1 MAFGGSYTRNIVL
14 AFSLVAVGFL
24 ASSFYL
30 GVRNLGIDAKT
41 LGLLTNSLP
50 SLEHLD
56 AACDGLRDI
65 EVSAEALPE
74 LPENQRAAA
83 ALGLEARWNAV
94 EREIAAYRETPDYE
108 GEWELY
114 SSSIP
119 AQLEALHLVDVKLR
133 AKVTDHDL
141 PAARDVVDREIRPAT
156 RKTIASLRKLMEL
169 NAQHAFEDARTI
181 AALRKS
187 GDRLSVVLNGAALLI
202 GAFATFW
209 VLGVFRAY
217 GRLLEA
223 HGALVEQRASDLEQF
238 GRRVA
243 HDLLSP
249 LSALSFCLSA
259 FKKPSLADPKLE
271 DALAR
276 AKACIVRAQG
286 LVDGVFEFSR
296 AGGKPKVGEDADV
309 AGVIDETVAEVLAS
323 KDEGGPEITVES
335 FAACKVGCSPGV
347 LTAIVSNLLRNAMK
361 YMSDSAVKKITVRVL
376 PNGEDVRIEVEDT
389 GPGVPVGLESV
400 IFEPYVRAQGVTQ
413 PGLGLGLATVKR
425 FCVAHGGQ
433 VGVRSSPGLG
443 SVFWFTLPK
452 RG

>member
-1 MAFGGSYTRNIVL
+1 MAFGASYTRNIVL
-14 AFSLVAVGFL
+14 AFGLVAVCFL
-24 ASSFYL
+24 GSSFYL
-30 GVRNLGIDAKT
+30 GLRNLGIDEKT

-56 AACDGLRDI
+56 AACDGLRDL
-65 EVSAEALPE
+65 EVSAEALPDLAE
-74 LPENQRAAA
+74 AERDAA
-83 ALGLEARWNAV
+83 ALGLEARWNRV
-94 EREIAAYRETPDYE
+94 QREIAFYRQTPDYE

-114 SSSIP
+114 SSTVP
-119 AQLEALHLVDVKLR
+119 GQLEELRVADAKLR
-133 AKVTDHDL
+133 DMVQARDL
-141 PAARDVVDREIRPAT
+141 PAARDVVAREIRPGT
-156 RKTIASLRKLMEL
+156 RKAIASLRHLMEL
-169 NAQHAFEDARTI
+169 NSHYAYEEAHHIT
-181 AALRKS
+181 ALRNT
-187 GDRLSVVLNGAALLI
+187 GDKLTVALNGMALLI
-202 GAFATFW
+202 GIFATVW

-217 GRLLEA
+217 GRLLAA
-223 HGALVEQRASDLEQF
+223 HGALVEQRANDLEQF

-259 FKKPSLADPKLE
+259 FKKPSEGDPKLK

-309 AGVIDETVAEVLAS
+309 AQVLDETLAEVLAS
-323 KDEGGPEITVES
+323 KDEAKPEVTVEP
-335 FAACKVGCSPGV
+335 FEPCKVGCSTGV
-347 LTAIVSNLLRNAMK
+347 LTAILSNLLRNAAK

-376 PNGEDVRIEVEDT
+376 PAGDDVRIEVEDT
-389 GPGVPVGLESV
+389 GPGVPPGMESV

-425 FCVAHGGQ
+425 FCQAHGGQ

-443 SVFWFTLPK
+443 AVFWFTLPT
-452 RG
+452 RP

>member
-1 MAFGGSYTRNIVL
+1 MAFGASYTRNIVL
-14 AFSLVAVGFL
+14 AFGLVALCFL
-24 ASSFYL
+24 GTSFYL
-30 GVRNLGIDAKT
+30 GIRNLGIDEKT
-41 LGLLTNSLP
+41 IGLLTNSLP

-65 EVSAEALPE
+65 EVVAEVLPDLPE
-74 LPENQRAAA
+74 AQRDAAA
-83 ALGLEARWNAV
+83 AGLDQRWDAV
-94 EREIAAYRETPDYE
+94 QRDIAIYRQTPDYE

-114 SSSIP
+114 SATVP
-119 AQLEALHLVDVKLR
+119 GQLEALRVADSKLR
-133 AKVTDHDL
+133 GKVQEHDMA
-141 PAARDVVDREIRPAT
+141 AARDVVDREIRPGT
-156 RKTIASLRKLMEL
+156 RKTIASLRKLMAL
-169 NAQHAFEDARTI
+169 NSQHAYQEAGHI
-181 AALRKS
+181 SALRKT
-187 GDRLSVVLNGAALLI
+187 GDRLTVGLNGIAFLI
-202 GAFATFW
+202 GIIATVW

-217 GRLLEA
+217 GRLLAA
-223 HGALVEQRASDLEQF
+223 HGALVEQRANDLEQF

-259 FKKPSLADPKLE
+259 FKKPSEGDPKLK
-271 DALAR
+271 DALGR

-309 AGVIDETVAEVLAS
+309 AHVLDETVAEVLAPG
-323 KDEGGPEITVES
+323 DEGKPEIVVEP
-335 FAACKVGCSPGV
+335 FDPCKVACSPGV
-347 LTAIVSNLLRNAMK
+347 LTAIVSNLLRNATK
-361 YMSDSAVKKITVRVL
+361 YMSDSAVKKITVRVV
-376 PNGEDVRIEVEDT
+376 PSGDDVKFEVEDT
-389 GPGVPVGLESV
+389 GPGVPPGLESV

-425 FCVAHGGQ
+425 FCMAYGGQ

-443 SVFWFTLPK
+443 AVFWFTLPK